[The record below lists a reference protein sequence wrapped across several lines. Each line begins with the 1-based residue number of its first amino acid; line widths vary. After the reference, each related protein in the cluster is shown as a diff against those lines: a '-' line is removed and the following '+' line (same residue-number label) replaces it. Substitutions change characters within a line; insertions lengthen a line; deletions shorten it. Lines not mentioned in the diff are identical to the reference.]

1 MNRESWNFYQRE
13 EVAISGKTFLFNAVI
28 VGAYVFVYCTNGGGT
43 TTVTG
48 LYSLGQFTM
57 AGKVALTWAGGWSI
71 LRIRDFRAGNA
82 WKEPREE

>member
-1 MNRESWNFYQRE
+1 MELLPAERGGNSRE
-13 EVAISGKTFLFNAVI
+13 IIPINAVI
-28 VGAYVFVYCTNGGGT
+28 VAAYVFMHCTNGGGT

-57 AGKVALTWAGGWSI
+57 AGKVVLTWPGGWGI
-71 LRIRDFRAGNA
+71 LRIRDVRAGNA